1 MTIQPGILPL
11 GASEHN
17 YLEFDLR
24 EKAQPYA
31 VLQALYRVLNHST
44 THGANLVV
52 GVRPSLWAQLVPDK
66 RGAGLRDFS
75 EEIVGRDG
83 FTMPATQRDLWVWI
97 SGSDRSV
104 VFDAATFTID
114 SLHSHT
120 YVRSDTAGWVYH
132 STRDLTGFEDGTEN
146 PPALE
151 APGVIEIPAGQLGA
165 GGSVLLFQLWSHTS
179 KWRELDVA
187 SQEGVIGRTK
197 ADSVELDD
205 DVKPETSHVARTVVE
220 VEGEEM
226 EIFRRNTAY
235 GTATDHG
242 TVFVGFSVDQW
253 RQETM
258 LRRMAGVD
266 GVRDALTRFTT
277 PESGAW
283 YFVPS
288 VESLAD
294 FAPIDDEA

>member
-1 MTIQPGILPL
+1 M
-11 GASEHN
+11 
-17 YLEFDLR
+17 
-24 EKAQPYA
+24 
-31 VLQALYRVLNHST
+31 
-44 THGANLVV
+44 
-52 GVRPSLWAQLVPDK
+52 
-66 RGAGLRDFS
+66 
-75 EEIVGRDG
+75 
-83 FTMPATQRDLWVWI
+83 
-97 SGSDRSV
+97 
-104 VFDAATFTID
+104 
-114 SLHSHT
+114 
-120 YVRSDTAGWVYH
+120 
-132 STRDLTGFEDGTEN
+132 
-146 PPALE
+146 
-151 APGVIEIPAGQLGA
+151 
-165 GGSVLLFQLWSHTS
+165 
-179 KWRELDVA
+179 
-187 SQEGVIGRTK
+187 
-197 ADSVELDD
+197 ELDD

>member
-1 MTIQPGILPL
+1 MTIQPGILAL

-179 KWRELDVA
+179 KWRD
-187 SQEGVIGRTK
+187 
-197 ADSVELDD
+197 
-205 DVKPETSHVARTVVE
+205 
-220 VEGEEM
+220 
-226 EIFRRNTAY
+226 RRA
-235 GTATDHG
+235 
-242 TVFVGFSVDQW
+242 
-253 RQETM
+253 
-258 LRRMAGVD
+258 
-266 GVRDALTRFTT
+266 
-277 PESGAW
+277 
-283 YFVPS
+283 
-288 VESLAD
+288 
-294 FAPIDDEA
+294 